1 MQTKPARKIVASI
14 AVVILLAMQIFG
26 LSGLLIPYSTEE
38 VNIRFNT
45 LIFPLNFNLVFTFL
59 LDFLVMLYL
68 LYSFDFIGSK
78 KTEFSRQYMEVADVG
93 VILICLI
100 HAVDVYIWHYGLFG
114 VNVILRAL
122 IMLILLR
129 VSMAYFGS
137 RRKFFLPQLPF
148 DVYLGYMNYLL
159 VTALGTALE
168 ASSKEGGLFTS
179 NARAVLL
186 ILALTISAMIIG
198 LKFLNI
204 FSLFT
209 VLLCEGAVAAIH
221 LGPPPAYDGRFP
233 EIYIACILSMAALVA
248 AIIVAAIKRRR
259 S

>member
-45 LIFPLNFNLVFTFL
+45 LIFPLGFNLIFTFL

-78 KTEFSRQYMEVADVG
+78 KTEFSRQYIEVADVG

-114 VNVILRAL
+114 VNVMLRAL

-137 RRKFFLPQLPF
+137 RRKFFLPGLPF
-148 DVYLGYMNYLL
+148 NIYLGYMNYLL
-159 VTALGTALE
+159 LAALGTAFE

-221 LGPPPAYDGRFP
+221 LGPPPDYDGRFP

>member
-1 MQTKPARKIVASI
+1 MKTKPARKIVASI
-14 AVVILLAMQIFG
+14 TVVILLAMQIFG

-45 LIFPLNFNLVFTFL
+45 LIFPLTFNLIFTFL

-78 KTEFSRQYMEVADVG
+78 KTEFSRQYIEVADVG

-114 VNVILRAL
+114 VNVVLRAL

-159 VTALGTALE
+159 LTALGTAFE
-168 ASSKEGGLFTS
+168 ASSKEWGLFTS

>member
-1 MQTKPARKIVASI
+1 METKNGRKIVASI

-26 LSGLLIPYSTEE
+26 LTGLLIPYSTAE

-45 LIFPLNFNLVFTFL
+45 LIFPLAFNQVFTFA
-59 LDFLVMLYL
+59 LDFFLMLYL

-78 KTEFSRQYMEVADVG
+78 KTEFSRQYVQVADVG
-93 VILICLI
+93 VILICLL

-114 VNVILRAL
+114 VNVLLRAL
-122 IMLILLR
+122 IMVFLLR
-129 VSMAYFGS
+129 VSLAYFGS
-137 RRKFFLPQLPF
+137 RRKFFPPRLPF

-159 VTALGTALE
+159 VTALGTAFE
-168 ASSKEGGLFTS
+168 ASGREGGLFTT

-198 LKFLNI
+198 LKFLNP

-209 VLLCEGAVAAIH
+209 VLLCEGAVAAVH

-233 EIYIACILSMAALVA
+233 EVYIACILSMAALTA
-248 AIIVAAIKRRR
+248 AIIVAVIKQRRA
-259 S
+259 